1 MKPTLLAAFA
11 ILSIAGCKKDPLAD
25 APPPPSIKLPKTL
38 EDDAPKKP
46 VAVDEKVPG
55 GSDEEDIGG
64 HGPDRT
70 ASKWLRAAKSNDIL
84 QLINLSMTMSD
95 PKTGATLDDDGLKE
109 LYGTLLTGSEDW
121 AGKKMEKI
129 SSDRVKKFLSKNK
142 VTGIP
147 AKTAANANYFCEG
160 LGGDEANVILITVSG
175 EKVTAAVAIPYKGEL
190 P

>member
-1 MKPTLLAAFA
+1 MRRLLFAAA
-11 ILSIAGCKKDPLAD
+11 AVLSIAGCKKDPLAD
-25 APPPPSIKLPKTL
+25 APPPPPIKLPKTL

-46 VAVDEKVPG
+46 APVDDNVPG
-55 GSDEEDIGG
+55 GSDEDQINV

-70 ASKWLRAAKSNDIL
+70 AQVWLKAARSNDIIR
-84 QLINLSMTMSD
+84 LINLSMSMSD

-129 SSDRVKKFLSKNK
+129 SSDRVKKFLGKNK

-147 AKTAANANYFCEG
+147 AKIAANANYFCEG
-160 LGGDEANVILITVSG
+160 LGGDEANVIFLTVSG